1 MTAIK
6 AKRQLSS
13 LSHAKSNFIASV
25 QEGIAELMNRC
36 GYSRERAT
44 HTLLRELG
52 RGGDS
57 PTDHEVSVG
66 FVFVVGSSERDVL
79 GRGVEPKHIQDQSST
94 SVFSRVTVT
103 IGLVVGT
110 LKPRR

>member
-6 AKRQLSS
+6 AKRPLAS
-13 LSHAKSNFIASV
+13 LSQAKSNFVASV
-25 QEGIAELMNRC
+25 QEGIEELMNRC

-57 PTDHEVSVG
+57 PTDHEVSV
-66 FVFVVGSSERDVL
+66 
-79 GRGVEPKHIQDQSST
+79 HA
-94 SVFSRVTVT
+94 VFSVDREGHVCWAPRV
-103 IGLVVGT
+103 
-110 LKPRR
+110 